1 MCPDFG
7 PGHRGC
13 LRRTACAGLAAI
25 GFNMSVP
32 LDFAAAAASSTPG
45 PRRSA
50 AGAFAIF
57 VANGIAIGVWGAAL
71 PGLRDRVGTDAHGLA
86 ILLVVTGICAVASMQ
101 FGGRIADRRGAK
113 TPTYAAAVVLISGLL
128 LLSWA
133 PTYPILLV
141 GGAILGLGN
150 GTMDVTMNSLAVDA
164 EKELNRSVMSRMHA
178 GFSIGGLIGSG
189 LVLLLAG
196 QLGLS
201 GSVPIIVA
209 AAGCGLVLA
218 GAYRHTAQGSI
229 AEHHVAN
236 GPDRAPGRPPA
247 LPPVAWLLG
256 AMAMGFGI
264 TEGTGLDWAA
274 THVTDVARVDPGT
287 GALGLVAVSATMV
300 LIRLVGDHAVDRFG
314 RSGVVRF
321 GSVIASGGYLVVA
334 FVSSLPG
341 IVVGWLLVGLGVGLI
356 APQIYGLAGY
366 IGGGRVL
373 AVVTGFGYTAFLCG
387 PAVIGFVAGLVGL
400 QRAML
405 VPLVS
410 ACVLVVLSL
419 WMPQAP
425 GDEKR

>member
-1 MCPDFG
+1 
-7 PGHRGC
+7 
-13 LRRTACAGLAAI
+13 
-25 GFNMSVP
+25 MSVP
-32 LDFAAAAASSTPG
+32 HDSTAAPDLPAPG

-50 AGAFAIF
+50 AAAFAIF
-57 VANGIAIGVWGAAL
+57 SANGIAMGVWGAAL

-86 ILLVVTGICAVASMQ
+86 ILLVVTGVCAVVSMQ

-113 TPTYAAAVVLISGLL
+113 LPTYAAAVVLISALL
-128 LLSWA
+128 LLAWA
-133 PTYPILLV
+133 PTYPTLLI
-141 GGAILGLGN
+141 GGAVLGLGN

-164 EKELNRSVMSRMHA
+164 EKDLNRSVMSRMHA
-178 GFSIGGLIGSG
+178 FFSIGGLIGSG
-189 LVLLLAG
+189 MV
-196 QLGLS
+196 
-201 GSVPIIVA
+201 
-209 AAGCGLVLA
+209 LVLA
-218 GAYRHTAQGSI
+218 GRLGRPGWVPLVVAAGACALVLGGAYRHTARGSI
-229 AEHHVAN
+229 ADHHAHDGSDG
-236 GPDRAPGRPPA
+236 GPVRPPK
-247 LPPVAWLLG
+247 LPAVAWLLG

-274 THVTDVARVDPGT
+274 THVTDVAKVDPGT

-300 LIRLVGDHAVDRFG
+300 AIRLVGDHAVDRFG

-334 FVSSLPG
+334 FVTSLPT
-341 IVVGWLLVGLGVGLI
+341 IVVGWLMVGLGVGLI

-410 ACVLVVLSL
+410 ACLLVVLSA
-419 WMPQAP
+419 WMPRAP
-425 GDEKR
+425 ADGER